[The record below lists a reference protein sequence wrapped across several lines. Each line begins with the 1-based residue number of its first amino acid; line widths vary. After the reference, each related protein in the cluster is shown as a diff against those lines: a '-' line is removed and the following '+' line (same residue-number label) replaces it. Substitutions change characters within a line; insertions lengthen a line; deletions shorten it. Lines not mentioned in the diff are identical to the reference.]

1 MNLNYKLVFYSFFV
15 STLLAGCARPYAEH
29 AGTHLQIN
37 TAVHVQ
43 TKADRTV
50 VGSEDVTDEELFYS
64 LLMNE
69 YLYWEGTRYR
79 FGGTT
84 KRGLDCSSLVQHI
97 YKNSFKMRLP
107 RTTEWQVKKGVFI
120 AKNALKV
127 ADLVFFKTGK
137 NSRHVGIYVGD
148 NQFLHVSESK
158 GVKISSLDN
167 VYWKRKYWQ
176 ARRILNQS

>member
-1 MNLNYKLVFYSFFV
+1 MLSFWSISLNYKIVFASIFLSTILV
-15 STLLAGCARPYAEH
+15 GCARPSADDAYAAPH
-29 AGTHLQIN
+29 YQSQAN
-37 TAVHVQ
+37 TA
-43 TKADRTV
+43 TV
-50 VGSEDVTDEELFYS
+50 ESVEVSDEELFYS

-69 YLYWEGTRYR
+69 YSHWEGTRYR

-84 KRGLDCSSLVQHI
+84 ERGLDCSSLVQHI
-97 YKNSFKMRLP
+97 YKNSFKMKLP
-107 RTTEWQVKKGVFI
+107 RTTTWQVKKGVFI
-120 AKNALKV
+120 ARNALKV
-127 ADLVFFKTGK
+127 ADLVFFKTGI

-176 ARRILNQS
+176 ARRILN